1 MLFFFFY
8 QNVHYIVCMTKLWE
22 FDVIK
27 NSYLTLK
34 TKKYWKSRN
43 KETNDNLIFGS
54 KGAMFF
60 FWKKFLSPNFIVKK
74 LIDLKVTTKKPDPAV
89 LNEKF
94 EEKLAI
100 FQVQKRNLLNFVSHE
115 KKFWL
120 SWKKHSPP
128 LQSLPKVEKA
138 STPSKF
144 PQGWESFNFCVLC
157 ETSSFISHDHEKV
170 QYFKDL
176 RKIFQTLNIT

>member
-22 FDVIK
+22 LDVIK

-60 FWKKFLSPNFIVKK
+60 FWKFFLS
-74 LIDLKVTTKKPDPAV
+74 TKKSDPAV

-100 FQVQKRNLLNFVSHE
+100 FQVQKRNLLNFASHE
-115 KKFWL
+115 KKIL
-120 SWKKHSPP
+120 AQ
-128 LQSLPKVEKA
+128 LEK
-138 STPSKF
+138 T
-144 PQGWESFNFCVLC
+144 
-157 ETSSFISHDHEKV
+157 
-170 QYFKDL
+170 
-176 RKIFQTLNIT
+176 

>member
-1 MLFFFFY
+1 MLTSVVFFFLPECTL
-8 QNVHYIVCMTKLWE
+8 HCMYDKTLRTWCN
-22 FDVIK
+22 K

-60 FWKKFLSPNFIVKK
+60 FWKIFLS
-74 LIDLKVTTKKPDPAV
+74 TKKSDPAV

-100 FQVQKRNLLNFVSHE
+100 FQVQKRNLLNFASHE
-115 KKFWL
+115 KKIL
-120 SWKKHSPP
+120 AQ
-128 LQSLPKVEKA
+128 LEK
-138 STPSKF
+138 T
-144 PQGWESFNFCVLC
+144 
-157 ETSSFISHDHEKV
+157 
-170 QYFKDL
+170 
-176 RKIFQTLNIT
+176 